1 MGQFYSK
8 TLKNSMKNSM
18 KNVGCPIFS
27 FFCCFVVV
35 FSRLQLAENRAKLI
49 DLVSN
54 DENIN
59 RDFLL
64 NNVFLVVRAFLRNTA
79 FLAELTFLRNVA
91 FLGSLVNC
99 HFGNRFESKT
109 AKHNAQF
116 VGLVD
121 ATPFRNQWSDKRNFG
136 VASCFHDSFVS
147 IPHRYQIFLF
157 NFIKKLRKKN
167 KKGVFLFFCFS
178 VFIFF
183 EVFIF
188 FCFYFFL
195 FFYFLFFCLHE
206 QFLNRRKTCPTT
218 FLW

>member
-1 MGQFYSK
+1 
-8 TLKNSMKNSM
+8 M

-27 FFCCFVVV
+27 FFCCCFV
-35 FSRLQLAENRAKLI
+35 FSRLQIAENRAKLI

-59 RDFLL
+59 HDFLL
-64 NNVFLVVRAFLRNTA
+64 NNVILAVRAFLRNAA

-147 IPHRYQIFLF
+147 IPHRYQKFLF

-183 EVFIF
+183 CFSI
-188 FCFYFFL
+188 FCFSVYMNIFLIAERRAQRRFFGKRITSSRQTS
-195 FFYFLFFCLHE
+195 E
-206 QFLNRRKTCPTT
+206 SRSTS
-218 FLW
+218 

>member
-1 MGQFYSK
+1 
-8 TLKNSMKNSM
+8 MKNSM

-147 IPHRYQIFLF
+147 IPHRYQKFLF
-157 NFIKKLRKKN
+157 NFIKKLRKK
-167 KKGVFLFFCFS
+167 
-178 VFIFF
+178 
-183 EVFIF
+183 
-188 FCFYFFL
+188 
-195 FFYFLFFCLHE
+195 
-206 QFLNRRKTCPTT
+206 
-218 FLW
+218 

>member
-1 MGQFYSK
+1 
-8 TLKNSMKNSM
+8 M

-27 FFCCFVVV
+27 FFCCCFV
-35 FSRLQLAENRAKLI
+35 FSRLQIAENRAKLI

-64 NNVFLVVRAFLRNTA
+64 NNVFLVVRAFLRDAA

-147 IPHRYQIFLF
+147 IPHRYQKFLF

-183 EVFIF
+183 CFSI
-188 FCFYFFL
+188 FCFSIFCFSVYMNIFLIAERRAQRRFFGKRITSSRQTS
-195 FFYFLFFCLHE
+195 E
-206 QFLNRRKTCPTT
+206 SRSTS
-218 FLW
+218 